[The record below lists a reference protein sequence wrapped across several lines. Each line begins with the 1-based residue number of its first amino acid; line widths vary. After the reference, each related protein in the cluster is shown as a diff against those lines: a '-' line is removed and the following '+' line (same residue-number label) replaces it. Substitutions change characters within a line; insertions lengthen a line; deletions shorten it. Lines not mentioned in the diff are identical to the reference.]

1 MAAHVLDLKDV
12 AGFQGILSKAIRQGA
27 LNGLYSAAV
36 RMVGEIV
43 TVTIPQTVPEP
54 SQRGVYKAGW
64 KARQDADGAT
74 YENPVK
80 YASIIEFGVRAANVK
95 VGRKMIDALTEWVQ
109 IKGFA
114 SGAQAKQ
121 MAWAIAHSMAASI
134 KTTKGV
140 GGVGGMGGVAPGGGK
155 GIFKG
160 TGLRIMERAN
170 KQLPQFIKEEVA
182 REVERALSE

>member
-1 MAAHVLDLKDV
+1 MAAHVLNLKDV
-12 AGFQGILSKAIRQGA
+12 AGLQGILSKAIRQGA
-27 LNGLYSAAV
+27 LNGLYSAAI
-36 RMVGEIV
+36 RMVGEIQ

-54 SQRGVYKAGW
+54 SQRGLYKAGW

-114 SGAQAKQ
+114 SGTQAKQ
-121 MAWAIAHSMAASI
+121 MAFAIARSMAANVQ
-134 KTTKGV
+134 TKG
-140 GGVGGMGGVAPGGGK
+140 GSFAGGGK

>member
-1 MAAHVLDLKDV
+1 MAAHVLKLSEV
-12 AGFQGILSKAIRQGA
+12 AGLQGLLSKAIRQGA
-27 LNGLYSAAV
+27 LNGLYSAAI
-36 RMVGEIV
+36 RMVGEIQ

-54 SQRGVYKAGW
+54 SQRGLYKAGW
-64 KARQDADGAT
+64 KARQESDGAS
-74 YENPVK
+74 YDNPVK
-80 YASIIEFGVRAANVK
+80 YASIIEFGVRAASVK
-95 VGRKMIDALTEWVQ
+95 LGRKMIDALTEWVQ

-134 KTTKGV
+134 KTTKGA
-140 GGVGGMGGVAPGGGK
+140 GGVGGGK

-182 REVERALSE
+182 REVERALSQ